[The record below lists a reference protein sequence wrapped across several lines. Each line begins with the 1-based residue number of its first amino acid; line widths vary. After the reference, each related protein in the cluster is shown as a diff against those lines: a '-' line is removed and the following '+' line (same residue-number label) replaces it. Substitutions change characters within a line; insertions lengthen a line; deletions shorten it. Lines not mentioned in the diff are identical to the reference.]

1 MPSLIKLL
9 WKVMMRILIDANL
22 SWEQVGMAGML
33 GKRNLAERVGEGG
46 GGGSNERKVE
56 SDKGEKI
63 VQAVLISYR

>member
-1 MPSLIKLL
+1 
-9 WKVMMRILIDANL
+9 
-22 SWEQVGMAGML
+22 MAGML